1 MRVRHAVPLLAVA
14 ALVLTGCVDNS
25 KAGTADPPA
34 GSTAGSS
41 AGSLAGSSAG
51 SSDGS
56 SDGEQKKDD
65 AAAALLPAKV
75 AKAGKLIIGTS
86 PNYAPNEYKDDAGN
100 PVGWAIEMGDA
111 VARRLGLTAE
121 YQVARFENII
131 PGIVGGKIDIGES
144 SFTDTVVRE
153 KQVDFVNYYVAGI
166 QWASATGKDVDPGN
180 ACGLKV
186 AVQATTYQDT
196 DEVPTKSKA
205 CVAAG
210 KPAIQKVPLDTQDA
224 AANAVALGQA
234 DAFSADSPVT
244 LYAIAQL
251 KGKLQLAGKTFDAA
265 PYGLAV
271 AKNSGMA
278 QAVQAALQSMV
289 DDGSYNKI
297 LDKWGV
303 ADGGLKK
310 ITINAAAKG

>member
-1 MRVRHAVPLLAVA
+1 M
-14 ALVLTGCVDNS
+14 LTGCVDNS
-25 KAGTADPPA
+25 KPDGG
-34 GSTAGSS
+34 GSTGSPS
-41 AGSLAGSSAG
+41 ASSVT
-51 SSDGS
+51 
-56 SDGEQKKDD
+56 KDD
-65 AAAALLPAKV
+65 AAAALLPDKI
-75 AKAGKLIIGTS
+75 AKAGKLVVGTS
-86 PNYAPNEYKDDAGN
+86 PNYAPNEFKDDAGK
-100 PVGWAIEMGDA
+100 PIGWAIEVSDA
-111 VARRLGLTAE
+111 IAAKLGLKAE

-144 SFTDTVVRE
+144 SFTDTVERE

-166 QWASATGKDVDPGN
+166 QWASAAGKDVDPDN

-196 DEVPTKSKA
+196 VELPAKNKA
-205 CVAAG
+205 CLAAG
-210 KPAIQKVPLDTQDA
+210 KPAIKKVPLDTQDA

-251 KGKLQLAGKTFDAA
+251 KGKLQTAGKTFEAA
-265 PYGLAV
+265 PYGMAV
-271 AKNSGMA
+271 AKGSGTA

-289 DDGSYNKI
+289 DDGSYGKI

-303 ADGGLKK
+303 SDGGLKE